1 MKCPELTLTPLCPP
15 FDPLCTLFPLSF
27 KCQRWLINYKLLFSA
42 SQKEKILDL
51 EVLVSRSL
59 GSTEFSGKTIS
70 ICCSR
75 KMSKLLILFEARSC
89 CCCCCC
95 CLLASVGAAQVWGKP
110 HPGTRHSEVE
120 TRFFFGN
127 QIFLSFHRC
136 EHLYN
141 WDRHS
146 NIWHSAPSALIGEIE
161 IRFL

>member
-1 MKCPELTLTPLCPP
+1 MKCPELTLT
-15 FDPLCTLFPLSF
+15 PLCTLFPLSF

-51 EVLVSRSL
+51 EHYVLVSRIFS
-59 GSTEFSGKTIS
+59 STEFSGKTIS
-70 ICCSR
+70 ISCSR

-89 CCCCCC
+89 CCCCC
-95 CLLASVGAAQVWGKP
+95 LLASVGAAQVWGKP
-110 HPGTRHSEVE
+110 RPGTRHSEVE

-146 NIWHSAPSALIGEIE
+146 NIVYRWDRNQIIVKKQIDAYV
-161 IRFL
+161 